1 MWVLNIWSSF
11 INVTVGFV
19 QTVESIIALK
29 IPVQYIFFLEIL
41 LKKILS
47 EWNYALHSALLIQK

>member
-11 INVTVGFV
+11 INVTVGFL
-19 QTVESIIALK
+19 QIVESIIALK